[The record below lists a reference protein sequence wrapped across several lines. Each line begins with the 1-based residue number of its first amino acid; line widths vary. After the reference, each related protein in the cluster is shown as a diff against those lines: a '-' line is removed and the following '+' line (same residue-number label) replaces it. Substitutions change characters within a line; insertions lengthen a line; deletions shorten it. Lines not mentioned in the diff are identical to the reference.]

1 MKRHHIL
8 IPTDF
13 SDNAWTAALYAL
25 NLYANEP
32 CTFYLSHAWT
42 FLNTGART
50 HVPESYLKPLREAAK
65 DKLESLKNLAEIES
79 NGRDHEFET
88 LFCMGS
94 LMDSIE
100 LSIKEKEIDLVVMG
114 TKGATGTQEFL
125 FGSNTVAIINKM
137 RLRPV
142 LLVPSKA
149 TYVTPT
155 SLVFP
160 TDFNRF
166 YGEELKSIK
175 HIADLHKSKIEILH
189 INKKEELN
197 DTQNANMEMLDSYL
211 EGYEHHFN
219 WVTDKKKKERAIT
232 RFIKKNDINI
242 LTMINYEHS
251 FVENLIKE
259 PVIKKMGYHSI
270 VPFLVIPRVD

>member
-1 MKRHHIL
+1 MRHHIL
-8 IPTDF
+8 LPTDF
-13 SDNAWTAALYAL
+13 SDNAWRAAQYAI
-25 NLYANEP
+25 NLYANES
-32 CTFYLSHAWT
+32 CTFYFSHAWT

-50 HVPESYLKPLREAAK
+50 HVPESYLQPLRDEAK
-65 DKLESLKNLAEIES
+65 EKLMSLKDLAKKES
-79 NGRDHEFET
+79 QDRDHTFET
-88 LFCMGS
+88 LFCIGS
-94 LMDSIE
+94 LMDSIQIA
-100 LSIKEKEIDLVVMG
+100 IKKKQIDLVVMG

-125 FGSNTVAIINKM
+125 FGSNTVAVINKM
-137 RLRPV
+137 RQRPV

-149 TYVTPT
+149 RYETPT

-175 HIADLHKSKIEILH
+175 QLADLHTSKIEILH
-189 INKKEELN
+189 INKKEELS

-232 RFIKKNDINI
+232 RFIKENNINI